1 VERGQKDARG
11 RPLSSMDFCLN
22 PAHTSAGSS
31 GSGFP
36 RARGSLARGSI
47 RASGGLAPRESAKE
61 LENALVFPRGVPSG

>member
-1 VERGQKDARG
+1 MERGQKDVQA

-36 RARGSLARGSI
+36 RARGPWLEGST
-47 RASGGLAPRESAKE
+47 RAPGGLAPRESAKE
-61 LENALVFPRGVPSG
+61 LEDALVFPRRVPSD